1 MLNINVL
8 HYFCLGIYYLT
19 TIGVLKIQI
28 AIVIVAFEITIVN
41 NGDNIGH
48 PCYTIWYTIGFSK
61 CYGISYFICNACN
74 VDDDANG
81 DVIGYAIV
89 SNISYAIGFAIAIP
103 LAVPLAMSFALPGIG
118 YTIGSSIDYAIVY
131 SIIFAKSS
139 S

>member
-1 MLNINVL
+1 MLKINVL

-74 VDDDANG
+74 VDDYANG

-89 SNISYAIGFAIAIP
+89 SNISYAIGSAIAIP
-103 LAVPLAMSFALPGIG
+103 LAVSFALPGIG
-118 YTIGSSIDYAIVY
+118 YTIGSSIYYAIVY
-131 SIIFAKSS
+131 SMIFAKSS

>member
-1 MLNINVL
+1 M
-8 HYFCLGIYYLT
+8 GIYYRS
-19 TIGVLKIQI
+19 TIGVLKIPI

-41 NGDNIGH
+41 NRDSIGH
-48 PCYTIWYTIGFSK
+48 PCYTIGYTIGFSK
-61 CYGISYFICNACN
+61 CYDISHFICNACN
-74 VDDDANG
+74 VDDYANG

-89 SNISYAIGFAIAIP
+89 SNISYAIGSAIAIP
-103 LAVPLAMSFALPGIG
+103 LAVPLAMSFALPGVG